1 MNLDEYRIELIE
13 DVKVSAASE
22 DTNERSKFV
31 DTVVDI
37 LESAEEFDDFTEGYF
52 EGIGERGRKMVMD
65 GYYFDP
71 YDKSCLLLV
80 SDFSGDVE
88 AANITNTE
96 INKLYDN
103 MRYLIEAS
111 IDGFILNGGF
121 EESSIGYGLAK
132 DISDNLNDI
141 VKFKFYIITDRK
153 LSDRVKNI
161 KKDPISGKIVELNV
175 WDIKRLYDIY
185 SSTLGKESIEI
196 DLSNIGGI
204 PCVKAVDND
213 EYDAYLAIIP
223 GDVLAN
229 MYIEYGSRLLEGNVR
244 SFLSIKGKVNKGIR
258 NTILNEPNMFFAYNN
273 GIAATSTEIETQNN
287 SKGLVITKIKDL
299 QIINGGQTTASIA
312 NAVLQ
317 DKQDV
322 AKISVPMKLS
332 IVDHDKAQE
341 MIPTISRCANSQ
353 NKVDEADFFSNHPY
367 HIRLEEY
374 SRKIIAPAKNG
385 DQFGTIWFYERAR
398 GQYTQAQMKLT
409 KAERIKFQTKN
420 PKNQLIKKV
429 DLSKYIN
436 TFECLPHI
444 VSKGAQSSM
453 RYFAEKIDKDW
464 EKSNTQF
471 NDYYYKKIISYA
483 IIFKDL
489 DKMIADQDW
498 YKEIKA
504 YKANIVTYTIA
515 VTINQLKKKYPNKSI
530 DYKKIW
536 NAQKMYPSLSK
547 QLLKISRAILNFI
560 TLEDRP
566 ILNVT
571 EWCKKE
577 ACWDR
582 ARSLDWPLDQEFIN
596 DLVDLDF
603 EKQDEIAAKKERKV
617 DNELSLEITV
627 INYGDDYWN
636 KVIQWTEGKRL
647 LTPMEKDLLLL
658 ASKAVSTGRIP
669 SSKQAAI
676 ILQIREKLIEEG
688 MPKEF

>member
-1 MNLDEYRIELIE
+1 MNLDEYRAELIE
-13 DVKVSAASE
+13 DIKVSAASE

-71 YDKSCLLLV
+71 YDKSCLILV
-80 SDFSGDVE
+80 SDFAGDSE
-88 AANITNTE
+88 ATNLTSTE
-96 INKLYDN
+96 INKMYDS

-111 IDGFILNGGF
+111 INGYILNSGF

-132 DISDNLNDI
+132 DIFDNLNDI
-141 VKFKFYIITDRK
+141 VKFKFYIVTDRK

-161 KKDPISGKIVELNV
+161 KKEPINGKIVELNV

-196 DLSNIGGI
+196 DLSTMGGI

-322 AKISVPMKLS
+322 SKISVPMKLS
-332 IVDHDKAQE
+332 IVDHEKAQE

-374 SRKIIAPAKNG
+374 SRKIIAPAKGG

-409 KAERIKFQTKN
+409 KSERVKFQTKN

-515 VTINQLKKKYPNKSI
+515 VTINQLKKKYPNMGI

-536 NAQKMYPSLSK
+536 NTQKMYPSLAK
-547 QLLKISRAILNFI
+547 QLLKTARAILNFI
-560 TLEDRP
+560 TLDDRP

-582 ARSLDWPLDQEFIN
+582 AKSLDWPLEQDFVD

-603 EKQDEIAAKKERKV
+603 EKQDEVAAKKDRKV
-617 DNELSLEITV
+617 DNELNSEIAV
-627 INYGDDYWN
+627 INYGDDYWK
-636 KVIQWTEGKRL
+636 KVIQWADGKRL
-647 LTPMEKDLLLL
+647 LTPMESDLLSL
-658 ASKAVSTGRIP
+658 ASRAVASGRIP

-676 ILQIREKLIEEG
+676 ILQTREKLIEEG

>member
-1 MNLDEYRIELIE
+1 MNLDEYRAELIE
-13 DVKVSAASE
+13 DIKVSAASE

-52 EGIGERGRKMVMD
+52 EGIGERGRKMIMD

-71 YDKSCLLLV
+71 YDKSCLILV
-80 SDFSGDVE
+80 SDFSGDAE
-88 AANITNTE
+88 ATNLTSTE
-96 INKLYDN
+96 INKMYDS

-111 IDGFILNGGF
+111 INGYILNSGF

-132 DISDNLNDI
+132 DIFDNLNDI
-141 VKFKFYIITDRK
+141 VKFKFYIVTDRK

-161 KKDPISGKIVELNV
+161 KKEPINGKIVELNV

-196 DLSNIGGI
+196 DLSTMGGI

-317 DKQDV
+317 DKQNV
-322 AKISVPMKLS
+322 SKISVPMKLS
-332 IVDHDKAQE
+332 IVDHEKAQE

-374 SRKIIAPAKNG
+374 SRKIIAPAKGG

-409 KAERIKFQTKN
+409 KSERVKFQTKN

-515 VTINQLKKKYPNKSI
+515 VTINQIKKKYPNMGI

-536 NAQKMYPSLSK
+536 NTQKMYPSLAK
-547 QLLKISRAILNFI
+547 QLLKTARAMLNFI
-560 TLEDRP
+560 TLDDRP

-582 ARSLDWPLDQEFIN
+582 AKSLDWPLEQDFVD

-603 EKQDEIAAKKERKV
+603 EKQDEVAAKKDRKV
-617 DNELSLEITV
+617 DNELNSEIAV
-627 INYGDDYWN
+627 INYGDDYWK
-636 KVIQWTEGKRL
+636 KVIQWADGKRL
-647 LTPMEKDLLLL
+647 LTPMESDLLSL
-658 ASKAVSTGRIP
+658 ASRAVASGRIP

-676 ILQIREKLIEEG
+676 ILQTREKLIEEG

>member
-1 MNLDEYRIELIE
+1 MDLEEYRAELIE

-22 DTNERSKFV
+22 DINERSKFV
-31 DTVVDI
+31 DMVVDI

-52 EGIGERGRKMVMD
+52 EGIGEHGRKMIMD

-71 YDKSCLLLV
+71 YDKSCLILV
-80 SDFSGDVE
+80 SDFSGD
-88 AANITNTE
+88 ANTSNLTSTE
-96 INKLYDN
+96 INKLYDS

-111 IDGFILNGGF
+111 INGYILNSGF

-132 DISDNLNDI
+132 DILDNLNDI

-161 KKDPISGKIVELNV
+161 KKEPINGKIVELNV

-273 GIAATSTEIETQNN
+273 GIAATSTEIEVQNN

-322 AKISVPMKLS
+322 SKISIPMKLS

-367 HIRLEEY
+367 HVRLEEY
-374 SRKIIAPAKNG
+374 SRKIIAPAKDGN
-385 DQFGTIWFYERAR
+385 QFGTIWFYERAR
-398 GQYTQAQMKLT
+398 GQYTQAQMKLS
-409 KAERIKFQTKN
+409 KAERVKFQTKN

-436 TFECLPHI
+436 TFECLPYI

-489 DKMIADQDW
+489 DKMIAEQDW

-515 VTINQLKKKYPNKSI
+515 VIINQLKKKCPNMGI

-536 NAQKMYPSLSK
+536 NTQKMYPSLAK
-547 QLLKISRAILNFI
+547 QLLKTSRAMLNFI
-560 TLEDRP
+560 TVDDRP

-582 ARSLDWPLDQEFIN
+582 AKSLDWPLDQEFID

-603 EKQDEIAAKKERKV
+603 EKQDEVAAKRERKV
-617 DNELSLEITV
+617 DNELSSEIAV
-627 INYGDDYWN
+627 INYGDDYW
-636 KVIQWTEGKRL
+636 KRVIQWADGKKL
-647 LTPMEKDLLLL
+647 LTPMESDLLLL
-658 ASKAVSTGRIP
+658 ASKAVGTGRIP
-669 SSKQAAI
+669 SSKQAII
-676 ILQIREKLIEEG
+676 ILQTREKLIEEG

>member
-1 MNLDEYRIELIE
+1 
-13 DVKVSAASE
+13 
-22 DTNERSKFV
+22 
-31 DTVVDI
+31 
-37 LESAEEFDDFTEGYF
+37 
-52 EGIGERGRKMVMD
+52 
-65 GYYFDP
+65 
-71 YDKSCLLLV
+71 
-80 SDFSGDVE
+80 
-88 AANITNTE
+88 
-96 INKLYDN
+96 
-103 MRYLIEAS
+103 
-111 IDGFILNGGF
+111 
-121 EESSIGYGLAK
+121 
-132 DISDNLNDI
+132 
-141 VKFKFYIITDRK
+141 
-153 LSDRVKNI
+153 
-161 KKDPISGKIVELNV
+161 
-175 WDIKRLYDIY
+175 
-185 SSTLGKESIEI
+185 
-196 DLSNIGGI
+196 
-204 PCVKAVDND
+204 
-213 EYDAYLAIIP
+213 
-223 GDVLAN
+223 
-229 MYIEYGSRLLEGNVR
+229 
-244 SFLSIKGKVNKGIR
+244 
-258 NTILNEPNMFFAYNN
+258 
-273 GIAATSTEIETQNN
+273 
-287 SKGLVITKIKDL
+287 
-299 QIINGGQTTASIA
+299 
-312 NAVLQ
+312 
-317 DKQDV
+317 
-322 AKISVPMKLS
+322 
-332 IVDHDKAQE
+332 

-374 SRKIIAPAKNG
+374 SRKIIAPAKGG

-409 KAERIKFQTKN
+409 KSERVKFQTKN

-453 RYFAEKIDKDW
+453 RYFAEKIDKEW

-515 VTINQLKKKYPNKSI
+515 VTINQLKKKYPNMGI

-536 NAQKMYPSLSK
+536 NTQKMYPSLAK
-547 QLLKISRAILNFI
+547 QLLKTARAILNFI
-560 TLEDRP
+560 TLDDRP

-582 ARSLDWPLDQEFIN
+582 AKSLDWPLEQDFVD

-603 EKQDEIAAKKERKV
+603 EKQDEVAAKKDRKV
-617 DNELSLEITV
+617 DNELNSEIAV
-627 INYGDDYWN
+627 INYGDDYWK
-636 KVIQWTEGKRL
+636 KVIQWVDGKRL
-647 LTPMEKDLLLL
+647 LTPMESDLLSL
-658 ASKAVSTGRIP
+658 ASRAVASGRIP

-676 ILQIREKLIEEG
+676 ILQTREKLIEEG